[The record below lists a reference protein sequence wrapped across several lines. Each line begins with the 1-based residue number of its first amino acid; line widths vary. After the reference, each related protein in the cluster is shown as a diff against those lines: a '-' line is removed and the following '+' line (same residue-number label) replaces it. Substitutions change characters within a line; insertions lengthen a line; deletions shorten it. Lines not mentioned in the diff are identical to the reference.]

1 MSLPQEDSIMP
12 IALQPPRP
20 MRVLKSRER
29 TPRRTFTRGGDTQ
42 RSPEQA
48 GKSSSFNLVL
58 GAICA
63 LVMLAL
69 PLPLLLDGS
78 VSIGPRA
85 GLLAMFFIPP
95 AVFMAIVQSRYGTG
109 GQSS

>member
-12 IALQPPRP
+12 IALQPPQP
-20 MRVLKSRER
+20 MRVLKARER
-29 TPRRTFTRGGDTQ
+29 TPRRAFTRDEVAP
-42 RSPEQA
+42 RASKEA
-48 GKSSSFNLVL
+48 GKSSSFGLIL

-63 LVMLAL
+63 LVLLAL

-95 AVFMAIVQSRYGTG
+95 AIFMAIVQSRYG
-109 GQSS
+109 QEKASD